1 MLKCF
6 RFGIRGTNYFVVT
19 DKVRRNK
26 NDAIRILNLYT
37 RENNIQLK
45 DHSEKII
52 ENTIGAIQTQ
62 MELVNVKIDNNG
74 LSFNNSNGGGSGYTI
89 KKQIVGKYYITD

>member
-6 RFGIRGTNYFVVT
+6 RFGCKGNYFVVT
-19 DKVRRNK
+19 DKVRRNR
-26 NDAIRILNLYT
+26 NDAIKILNLYM
-37 RENNIQLK
+37 RENNIQAK
-45 DHSEKII
+45 NYSEKVI
-52 ENTIGAIQTQ
+52 ENTIKTIQYQ